1 MHEMSLARNILEI
14 VQDTM
19 SREKLNGPG
28 KLREVAV
35 QVGELVAVVP
45 ESLEFCFNV
54 LTENTELSGAQLKI
68 EILPLTADCQDCRQQ
83 FHVADF
89 VFSCPHCQSTK
100 INIIQGQELII
111 RHLEVV

>member
-1 MHEMSLARNILEI
+1 MHEMSLAQNILEI

-54 LTENTELSGAQLKI
+54 LTENTEPERCAV
-68 EILPLTADCQDCRQQ
+68 ENR
-83 FHVADF
+83 
-89 VFSCPHCQSTK
+89 
-100 INIIQGQELII
+100 NIASYC
-111 RHLEVV
+111 

>member
-1 MHEMSLARNILEI
+1 MSLAQNILEI
-14 VQDTM
+14 VQDIM

-28 KLREVAV
+28 RLKEVAV

-54 LTENTELSGAQLKI
+54 LTENTKLSGAQLKI
-68 EILPLTADCQDCRQQ
+68 EILPLSADCQDCRHQ
-83 FHVADF
+83 FHVENF
-89 VFSCPHCQSTK
+89 VFSCPRCHSTK
-100 INIIQGQELII
+100 IEIIQGQELII

>member
-1 MHEMSLARNILEI
+1 MHEMSIAQNILEI

-19 SREKLNGPG
+19 SREQGG

-54 LTENTELSGAQLKI
+54 LVENTEWHGTRLKI
-68 EILPLTADCQDCRQQ
+68 EVLPVAADCRECRNR
-83 FHVADF
+83 FHVEKF
-89 VFSCPHCQSTK
+89 LFICPRCTSSDL
-100 INIIQGQELII
+100 NIVQGQELII
-111 RHLEVV
+111 RHLEVE